1 MRLKYTELKFMTVI
15 VTNLI
20 KTLQSKTN
28 TFTQNPIRIISPNLN
43 SITHKLLNLKSL
55 KQNNT
60 PVPFKQKHIK
70 TKNNNQ
76 KHIKTKNNNQKHI
89 KTKNNNQKHIK
100 TKNNSQIPK
109 KQLTTLNIKTKNI
122 NKTLNTIKNP
132 KK

>member
-1 MRLKYTELKFMTVI
+1 MREKYTELKFMTVI

-28 TFTQNPIRIISPNLN
+28 TFTQNPIIIISPNLN

-76 KHIKTKNNNQKHI
+76 KHIKLKNNNR
-89 KTKNNNQKHIK
+89 
-100 TKNNSQIPK
+100 IPK